1 MTLEFQRLFELEVF
15 NLYFVVKIRGKRSNA
30 FESLTSMN
38 WAVFQKKM
46 NWNNFLRS
54 VLSGSFHPISDF
66 VADWNS
72 QDTDLHDNTL

>member
-38 WAVFQKKM
+38 WAVFSEKNELEQ
-46 NWNNFLRS
+46 FLAVS
-54 VLSGSFHPISDF
+54 SIWELSSDF
-66 VADWNS
+66 RFRGGLEFPRYGF
-72 QDTDLHDNTL
+72 TR